1 MLRILIFIR
10 VRKEARAFLAAMRT
24 FKHDG
29 KENEALSFPLFFM
42 VGVIEMCGLLM
53 IALHAK
59 ATFARPAAR
68 ERSKRVLAVQENR
81 SKYSNLQTKDKT
93 LGQRFAGRKCRNEP
107 FDGQYVCHLDP
118 RFLSISA
125 LHIAVTVA
133 KVATQCECHSRSRSR
148 GVCYCT
154 RILFTFHNR
163 IGKQRSPAHR
173 RLSS

>member
-68 ERSKRVLAVQENR
+68 ERSKRVLAVQENG

-93 LGQRFAGRKCRNEP
+93 LGQRFAGRKC
-107 FDGQYVCHLDP
+107 
-118 RFLSISA
+118 
-125 LHIAVTVA
+125 
-133 KVATQCECHSRSRSR
+133 
-148 GVCYCT
+148 
-154 RILFTFHNR
+154 
-163 IGKQRSPAHR
+163 
-173 RLSS
+173 

>member
-10 VRKEARAFLAAMRT
+10 VRIEARALLAAMRT

-68 ERSKRVLAVQENR
+68 ERSKRVRTVEENG

-93 LGQRFAGRKCRNEP
+93 LGQRFAGRKC
-107 FDGQYVCHLDP
+107 
-118 RFLSISA
+118 
-125 LHIAVTVA
+125 
-133 KVATQCECHSRSRSR
+133 
-148 GVCYCT
+148 
-154 RILFTFHNR
+154 
-163 IGKQRSPAHR
+163 
-173 RLSS
+173 

>member
-24 FKHDG
+24 FKHDC

-68 ERSKRVLAVQENR
+68 ERSKRVLVLAVEENG

-93 LGQRFAGRKCRNEP
+93 LGQRFAGRKC
-107 FDGQYVCHLDP
+107 
-118 RFLSISA
+118 
-125 LHIAVTVA
+125 
-133 KVATQCECHSRSRSR
+133 
-148 GVCYCT
+148 
-154 RILFTFHNR
+154 
-163 IGKQRSPAHR
+163 
-173 RLSS
+173 

>member
-68 ERSKRVLAVQENR
+68 ERSKRVLARAR
-81 SKYSNLQTKDKT
+81 SGGEWEQIFK
-93 LGQRFAGRKCRNEP
+93 FAN
-107 FDGQYVCHLDP
+107 
-118 RFLSISA
+118 
-125 LHIAVTVA
+125 
-133 KVATQCECHSRSRSR
+133 
-148 GVCYCT
+148 
-154 RILFTFHNR
+154 
-163 IGKQRSPAHR
+163 
-173 RLSS
+173 

>member
-68 ERSKRVLAVQENR
+68 EREARGCPCSQWRRMGANIQICKLKTKPWV
-81 SKYSNLQTKDKT
+81 SDLQGVNVETSHSTDNTFVT
-93 LGQRFAGRKCRNEP
+93 LIPAFSA
-107 FDGQYVCHLDP
+107 
-118 RFLSISA
+118 FL
-125 LHIAVTVA
+125 
-133 KVATQCECHSRSRSR
+133 R
-148 GVCYCT
+148 CT
-154 RILFTFHNR
+154 SLL
-163 IGKQRSPAHR
+163 Q
-173 RLSS
+173 

>member
-29 KENEALSFPLFFM
+29 KENEVALSFPMFFM

-68 ERSKRVLAVQENR
+68 ERSKRVLARAR
-81 SKYSNLQTKDKT
+81 SGGEWEQIFK
-93 LGQRFAGRKCRNEP
+93 FAN
-107 FDGQYVCHLDP
+107 
-118 RFLSISA
+118 
-125 LHIAVTVA
+125 
-133 KVATQCECHSRSRSR
+133 
-148 GVCYCT
+148 
-154 RILFTFHNR
+154 
-163 IGKQRSPAHR
+163 
-173 RLSS
+173 